1 MHDQVMKQSQSFQSR
16 KVGIVDVKLGVG
28 TTIVEPSNLYG
39 CTIGDRSFIGPFVE
53 IQSAAHIGK
62 DCRIQSHSF
71 ICSKVKIGDHCFI
84 GHGVTFTNDLFKDG
98 LPSSDAKDWLPTI
111 IEERVSIGSGSTIL
125 PVHIVA
131 GCVIGAGSVITKDLN
146 VKGVYAGNPA
156 RLLRK
161 L

>member
-1 MHDQVMKQSQSFQSR
+1 MHDQVMKQSQSFQSS
-16 KVGIVDVKLGVG
+16 KVGIVDVKLGASI
-28 TTIVEPSNLYG
+28 TIIEPSNLYG

-53 IQSAAHIGK
+53 IQSAAQIGK

-98 LPSSDAKDWLPTI
+98 LPSPDAKDWLPTI